1 MNYIRWFFNEVRQCR
16 WSYALVLL
24 CQILMVAFALGYVWL
39 SKRLVDVAILHFKGV
54 PDGKYGLAVYAAA
67 FLALSMIRPGI
78 VAVKSYYQ
86 SKISVSM
93 ANRIRLRLFDDLL
106 HLKNEY
112 SRKYHTGDMLNR
124 LQVDVSTVSNTFCS
138 VVPNLF
144 WAGLQFLAAFVYLLQ
159 IDARLAWILVLII
172 PIAIFGGR
180 YVMYRVRNLTLD
192 IRKSDSE
199 VEAHI
204 QESVQHIMLL
214 QILEYTEASSEDLE
228 ELQMDNYEKNM
239 RRAKFSVIARTL
251 IAFSFTIGYAV
262 AFLWGIYGIAGGV
275 VTYGALTAILQL
287 VGQVQRPLVQVSE
300 QLPTLMHCT
309 ASIDRIEEIEKLPL
323 ESSDEQHFL
332 RGTAGV
338 SAENLSFRYSDGVDD
353 IFTNFSFDFVPG
365 SKTSIVG
372 PTGRGKSTLIKLML
386 SLLSPTKG
394 SVSIYSADEKVRAS
408 ESTRCNLVYVPQGN
422 TLFSGTIRENLQM
435 GDPHATDSQM
445 KEALYT
451 AAADFVMELPSGL
464 DTQCFEAGGG
474 LSEGQAQRIAI
485 ARALL
490 RPGSILLLD
499 EFSSALDNATEDLL
513 LQRLTAKL
521 NTRTMIFITHRGRV
535 IDYCDS
541 VLRL

>member
-1 MNYIRWFFNEVRQCR
+1 MKYIRWFIREISQCK
-16 WSYALVLL
+16 WAYTLVLF
-24 CQILMVAFALGYVWL
+24 CQILMVALALGYVWL
-39 SKRLVDVAILHFKGV
+39 SKRLVDVAILYFKGDV
-54 PDGKYGLAVYAAA
+54 AEKSVLAMYAAS
-67 FLALSMIRPGI
+67 FLILSMLRPVV

-124 LQVDVSTVSNTFCS
+124 LQVDVSAVANTFCQ
-138 VVPNLF
+138 VIPNLF
-144 WAGLQFLAAFVYLLQ
+144 WAGIQFLSAFVYLLH
-159 IDARLAWILVLII
+159 IDARLAWILVVII
-172 PIAIFGGR
+172 PVAIVGGR
-180 YVMYRVRNLTLD
+180 YVMYRVRNLTSD

-199 VEAHI
+199 VESHI
-204 QESVQHIMLL
+204 QESVQHITLL
-214 QILEYTEASSEDLE
+214 QILEYTETSSEDLE

-251 IAFSFTIGYAV
+251 VAFSFTIGYAV

-287 VGQVQRPLVQVSE
+287 VGQVQRPLVQVSD
-300 QLPTLMHCT
+300 QLPSLMHCT
-309 ASIDRIEEIEKLPL
+309 ASIDRIEEIEKLPR
-323 ESSDEQHFL
+323 ESKSSQHFL
-332 RGTAGV
+332 AGTSGV
-338 SAENLSFRYSDGVDD
+338 SIENLSFRYSDGVKD
-353 IFTNFSFDFVPG
+353 IFTDFSFDFAPG

-386 SLLSPTKG
+386 SLLTPTEG
-394 SVSIYSADEKVRAS
+394 SVSLYNSEEKVKAS
-408 ESTRCNLVYVPQGN
+408 EATRCNLVYVPQGN

-435 GDPHATDSQM
+435 GDPHADDAKM
-445 KEALYT
+445 KDALHT
-451 AAADFVMELPSGL
+451 AAADFVLELPNGL
-464 DTQCFEAGGG
+464 DTQCFEQGGG

-499 EFSSALDNATEDLL
+499 EFSSALDNDTEDLL
-513 LQRLTAKL
+513 LRRLTDRM
-521 NTRTMIFITHRGRV
+521 NRRTMIFITHRTRV
-535 IDYCDS
+535 IDYCES
-541 VLRL
+541 VLQL

>member
-54 PDGKYGLAVYAAA
+54 PDEKYGLAVYAAA

-239 RRAKFSVIARTL
+239 RRARFSVIARTL

-338 SAENLSFRYSDGVDD
+338 SVENLSFRYSDGVDD

-435 GDPHATDSQM
+435 GNPHATDSQM
-445 KEALYT
+445 KEALYM

>member
-214 QILEYTEASSEDLE
+214 QILEYAEASSEDLE

-332 RGTAGV
+332 HGTAGV
-338 SAENLSFRYSDGVDD
+338 SVENLSFRYSDGVDD

-435 GDPHATDSQM
+435 GNPHATDSQM

>member
-54 PDGKYGLAVYAAA
+54 PDEKYGLAVYAAA

-124 LQVDVSTVSNTFCS
+124 LQVDVSTVSSTFCC

-239 RRAKFSVIARTL
+239 RRAKFSVFARTL

-338 SAENLSFRYSDGVDD
+338 SVENLSFRYSDGVDD

>member
-54 PDGKYGLAVYAAA
+54 PDEKYGLAVYAAA

-124 LQVDVSTVSNTFCS
+124 LQVDVSTVSNTFCC

-239 RRAKFSVIARTL
+239 RRAKFSVFARTL

-338 SAENLSFRYSDGVDD
+338 SVENLSFCYSDGVDD

-435 GDPHATDSQM
+435 GNPHATDRQM

>member
-54 PDGKYGLAVYAAA
+54 PDEKYGLAVYAAA

-239 RRAKFSVIARTL
+239 RRAKFSVFARTL

-338 SAENLSFRYSDGVDD
+338 SVENLSFRYSDGVDD

>member
-1 MNYIRWFFNEVRQCR
+1 MNYIRWFFKEVRQCR

-54 PDGKYGLAVYAAA
+54 PDEKYGLAVYAAA

-239 RRAKFSVIARTL
+239 RRAKFSVFARTL

-338 SAENLSFRYSDGVDD
+338 SVENLSFRYSDGVDD

-435 GDPHATDSQM
+435 GNPHATDRQM

-451 AAADFVMELPSGL
+451 AAADFVMDLPSGL

-499 EFSSALDNATEDLL
+499 EFSSALDNVTEDLL

>member
-54 PDGKYGLAVYAAA
+54 PDEKYGLAVYAAA

-78 VAVKSYYQ
+78 VALKSYYQ

-239 RRAKFSVIARTL
+239 RRAKFSVFARTL

-338 SAENLSFRYSDGVDD
+338 SVENLSFRYSDGVYD

-464 DTQCFEAGGG
+464 DTQCFESGGG

>member
-54 PDGKYGLAVYAAA
+54 PDEKYGLAVYAAA

-338 SAENLSFRYSDGVDD
+338 SVENLSFRYSDGVDD

-451 AAADFVMELPSGL
+451 AAADFVMDLPSGL
-464 DTQCFEAGGG
+464 DTQCFESGGG

>member
-54 PDGKYGLAVYAAA
+54 PDEKYGLAVYAAA

-124 LQVDVSTVSNTFCS
+124 LQVDVSTVSNTLCC

-172 PIAIFGGR
+172 PIAVFGGR

-338 SAENLSFRYSDGVDD
+338 SVENLSFRYSDGVDD

>member
-1 MNYIRWFFNEVRQCR
+1 MKYIRWFIREIRGCK
-16 WSYALVLL
+16 WAYTLVLF
-24 CQILMVAFALGYVWL
+24 CQVLMVALALGYVWL
-39 SKRLVDVAILHFKGV
+39 SKRLVDVAILYFKGDV
-54 PDGKYGLAVYAAA
+54 AEKSVLAMYAAS
-67 FLALSMIRPGI
+67 FLILSMLRPVV

-124 LQVDVSTVSNTFCS
+124 LQVDVSAVANTFCQ
-138 VVPNLF
+138 VIPNLF
-144 WAGLQFLAAFVYLLQ
+144 WAGIQFLSAFVYLLH
-159 IDARLAWILVLII
+159 IDARLAWILVVII
-172 PIAIFGGR
+172 PIAIVGGR
-180 YVMYRVRNLTLD
+180 YVMYRVRNLTSD

-199 VEAHI
+199 VESHI
-204 QESVQHIMLL
+204 QESVQHITLL
-214 QILEYTEASSEDLE
+214 QILEYTETSSEDLE

-251 IAFSFTIGYAV
+251 VAFSFTIGYAV

-287 VGQVQRPLVQVSE
+287 VGQVQRPLVQVSD
-300 QLPTLMHCT
+300 QLPSLMHCT
-309 ASIDRIEEIEKLPL
+309 ASIDRIEEIEKLPR
-323 ESSDEQHFL
+323 ESKSSQHFL
-332 RGTAGV
+332 AGTSGV
-338 SAENLSFRYSDGVDD
+338 SIENLSFRYSDGVKD
-353 IFTNFSFDFVPG
+353 IFTNFSFDFAPG

-386 SLLSPTKG
+386 SLLTPTEG
-394 SVSIYSADEKVRAS
+394 SVSLYNSKEKVKVS
-408 ESTRCNLVYVPQGN
+408 EATRCNLVYVPQGN

-435 GDPHATDSQM
+435 GDPHADDAKM
-445 KEALYT
+445 KDALYT
-451 AAADFVMELPSGL
+451 AAADFVLELPNGL
-464 DTQCFEAGGG
+464 DTQCFEQGGG
-474 LSEGQAQRIAI
+474 LSEGQVQRIAI

-499 EFSSALDNATEDLL
+499 EFSSALDNDTEDLL
-513 LQRLTAKL
+513 LRRLTDRM
-521 NTRTMIFITHRGRV
+521 NRRTMIFITHRTRV

-541 VLRL
+541 VLQL

>member
-54 PDGKYGLAVYAAA
+54 PDEKYGLAVYAAA

-228 ELQMDNYEKNM
+228 ELQLDNYEKNM
-239 RRAKFSVIARTL
+239 RRAKFSVFARTL

-338 SAENLSFRYSDGVDD
+338 SVENLSFRYSDGVDD

-464 DTQCFEAGGG
+464 DTQCFESGGG

>member
-54 PDGKYGLAVYAAA
+54 TDEKYGLAVYAAA

-124 LQVDVSTVSNTFCS
+124 LQVDVSTVSNTFCC

-239 RRAKFSVIARTL
+239 RRAKFSVFARTL

-338 SAENLSFRYSDGVDD
+338 NVENLSFRYSDGVDD

-490 RPGSILLLD
+490 RPGSIFLLD

>member
-54 PDGKYGLAVYAAA
+54 PDEKYGLAVYAAA

-239 RRAKFSVIARTL
+239 RRAKFSVFARTL

-287 VGQVQRPLVQVSE
+287 VGQVQGPLVQVSE

-338 SAENLSFRYSDGVDD
+338 SVENLSFRYSDGVDD

-451 AAADFVMELPSGL
+451 AAADFVMDLPSGL
-464 DTQCFEAGGG
+464 DTQCFESGGG

>member
-54 PDGKYGLAVYAAA
+54 PDEKYGLAVYAAA

-239 RRAKFSVIARTL
+239 RRAKFSVFARTL

-338 SAENLSFRYSDGVDD
+338 SVENLSFRYSDGVDD

-435 GDPHATDSQM
+435 GNPHATDSQM

-464 DTQCFEAGGG
+464 DTQCFESGGG

>member
-54 PDGKYGLAVYAAA
+54 PDEKYGLAVYAAA

-239 RRAKFSVIARTL
+239 RRAKFSVFARTL

-262 AFLWGIYGIAGGV
+262 AFLWGIFGIAGGV

-338 SAENLSFRYSDGVDD
+338 SVENLSFRYSDGVYD

>member
-1 MNYIRWFFNEVRQCR
+1 MRYIRWFFNEVRHCR
-16 WSYALVLL
+16 WEYALVLL

-54 PDGKYGLAVYAAA
+54 QDEKYGLAVYAVA
-67 FLALSMIRPGI
+67 FLAMSMIRPVI

-144 WAGLQFLAAFVYLLQ
+144 WAVLQFLAAFVYLLH

-172 PIAIFGGR
+172 PVAIFGGR

-204 QESVQHIMLL
+204 QESVQHITLL
-214 QILEYTEASSEDLE
+214 QILEYTETSSEDLE

-239 RRAKFSVIARTL
+239 RRAKFSVLARTL
-251 IAFSFTIGYAV
+251 IAFSFTLGYAV

-300 QLPTLMHCT
+300 QLPSLMHCT

-332 RGTAGV
+332 RGIAGV
-338 SAENLSFRYSDGVDD
+338 SVENLSFRYSDGVDD
-353 IFTNFSFDFVPG
+353 IFTSFSFDFVPG

-435 GDPHATDSQM
+435 GDPHATDRQM

-451 AAADFVMELPSGL
+451 AAADFVMDLPSGL

-499 EFSSALDNATEDLL
+499 EFSSALDSATEDLL

-521 NTRTMIFITHRGRV
+521 NTRTMIFITHRDRV

>member
-54 PDGKYGLAVYAAA
+54 PDEKYGLAVYAAA

-239 RRAKFSVIARTL
+239 RRAKFSVFARTL

-338 SAENLSFRYSDGVDD
+338 SVENLSFRYSDGVDD

-464 DTQCFEAGGG
+464 DTQCFESGGG

>member
-214 QILEYTEASSEDLE
+214 QILEYTGASSEDLE
-228 ELQMDNYEKNM
+228 ELQMDNFEKNM

-338 SAENLSFRYSDGVDD
+338 SVENLSFRYSDGVDD

-435 GDPHATDSQM
+435 GDPHATDRQM

>member
-54 PDGKYGLAVYAAA
+54 PDEKYGLAVYAAA

-124 LQVDVSTVSNTFCS
+124 LQVDVSTVSNTFCC

-239 RRAKFSVIARTL
+239 RNAAMNEMEQFEVYYQPIVDITKEGNPCSGAEALVRWNSDTLGFIQPGDFIPLAEYLGLINPIGEYVMMTAAKRCKYWNDMGHPEYKVNVNLSVVQLLQNDIVKKIQHVIEETRINPKNLRLEVTESLAINDMTRMKKIL
-251 IAFSFTIGYAV
+251 GEIKELGV
-262 AFLWGIYGIAGGV
+262 GIALDDFGTG
-275 VTYGALTAILQL
+275 YSSLNHI
-287 VGQVQRPLVQVSE
+287 RE
-300 QLPTLMHCT
+300 LPIDVIK
-309 ASIDRIEEIEKLPL
+309 IDRCFIEHIGEDDFSDAFVKLVAEL
-323 ESSDEQHFL
+323 
-332 RGTAGV
+332 AKAIGV
-338 SAENLSFRYSDGVDD
+338 TVCVEGVEHDRQYEV
-353 IFTNFSFDFVPG
+353 I
-365 SKTSIVG
+365 
-372 PTGRGKSTLIKLML
+372 KSMEIKLIQGYYFGKPM
-386 SLLSPTKG
+386 TQ
-394 SVSIYSADEKVRAS
+394 EEF
-408 ESTRCNLVYVPQGN
+408 ESKYL
-422 TLFSGTIRENLQM
+422 
-435 GDPHATDSQM
+435 
-445 KEALYT
+445 
-451 AAADFVMELPSGL
+451 
-464 DTQCFEAGGG
+464 
-474 LSEGQAQRIAI
+474 
-485 ARALL
+485 
-490 RPGSILLLD
+490 
-499 EFSSALDNATEDLL
+499 
-513 LQRLTAKL
+513 
-521 NTRTMIFITHRGRV
+521 
-535 IDYCDS
+535 
-541 VLRL
+541 

>member
-54 PDGKYGLAVYAAA
+54 PDEKYGLAVYAVA

-124 LQVDVSTVSNTFCS
+124 LQVDVSTVSNTFCC

-214 QILEYTEASSEDLE
+214 QILEYTGASSEDLE

-239 RRAKFSVIARTL
+239 RRAKFSVFARTL

-338 SAENLSFRYSDGVDD
+338 SVENLSFRYSDGVDD

-408 ESTRCNLVYVPQGN
+408 ESTRCNLVYVSQGN

-451 AAADFVMELPSGL
+451 AAADFVMELPGGL

>member
-1 MNYIRWFFNEVRQCR
+1 MKYIRWFIREISQCK
-16 WSYALVLL
+16 WAYTLVLF
-24 CQILMVAFALGYVWL
+24 CQILMVALALGYVWL
-39 SKRLVDVAILHFKGV
+39 SKRLVDVAILYFKGDV
-54 PDGKYGLAVYAAA
+54 AEKSVLAMYAAS
-67 FLALSMIRPGI
+67 FLILSMLRPVV

-124 LQVDVSTVSNTFCS
+124 LQVDVSAVASTFCQ
-138 VVPNLF
+138 VIPNLF
-144 WAGLQFLAAFVYLLQ
+144 WAGIQFLSAFVYLLH
-159 IDARLAWILVLII
+159 IDARLAWILVVII
-172 PIAIFGGR
+172 PVAIVGGR
-180 YVMYRVRNLTLD
+180 YVMYRVRNLTSD

-199 VEAHI
+199 VESHI
-204 QESVQHIMLL
+204 QESVQHITLL
-214 QILEYTEASSEDLE
+214 QILEYTETSSEDLE

-251 IAFSFTIGYAV
+251 VAFSFTIGYAV

-287 VGQVQRPLVQVSE
+287 VGQVQRPLVQVSD
-300 QLPTLMHCT
+300 QLPSLMHCT
-309 ASIDRIEEIEKLPL
+309 ASIDRIEEIENLPR
-323 ESSDEQHFL
+323 ESKASQHFL
-332 RGTAGV
+332 CGTSGV
-338 SAENLSFRYSDGVDD
+338 SIEHLSFRYSDGVKD
-353 IFTNFSFDFVPG
+353 IFTDFSFDFAPG

-386 SLLSPTKG
+386 SLLTPTEG
-394 SVSIYSADEKVRAS
+394 SVSLYNSKEKVKAS
-408 ESTRCNLVYVPQGN
+408 EATRCNLVYVPQGN

-435 GDPHATDSQM
+435 GDPHADEAKM
-445 KEALYT
+445 KDALHT
-451 AAADFVMELPSGL
+451 AAADFVLELPNGL
-464 DTQCFEAGGG
+464 DTQCFEQGGG

-499 EFSSALDNATEDLL
+499 EFSSALDNDTEDLL
-513 LQRLTAKL
+513 LRRLTDRM
-521 NTRTMIFITHRGRV
+521 NRRTMIFITHRTRV

-541 VLRL
+541 VLQL

>member
-338 SAENLSFRYSDGVDD
+338 SVENLSFRYSDGVDD

>member
-1 MNYIRWFFNEVRQCR
+1 M
-16 WSYALVLL
+16 
-24 CQILMVAFALGYVWL
+24 
-39 SKRLVDVAILHFKGV
+39 K
-54 PDGKYGLAVYAAA
+54 
-67 FLALSMIRPGI
+67 
-78 VAVKSYYQ
+78 
-86 SKISVSM
+86 
-93 ANRIRLRLFDDLL
+93 
-106 HLKNEY
+106 
-112 SRKYHTGDMLNR
+112 
-124 LQVDVSTVSNTFCS
+124 QV
-138 VVPNLF
+138 
-144 WAGLQFLAAFVYLLQ
+144 
-159 IDARLAWILVLII
+159 
-172 PIAIFGGR
+172 
-180 YVMYRVRNLTLD
+180 
-192 IRKSDSE
+192 
-199 VEAHI
+199 
-204 QESVQHIMLL
+204 IMLL

-239 RRAKFSVIARTL
+239 RRAKFSVFARTL

-338 SAENLSFRYSDGVDD
+338 SVENLSFRYSDGVYD

>member
-239 RRAKFSVIARTL
+239 RRARFSVIARTL

-338 SAENLSFRYSDGVDD
+338 SVENLSFRYSDGVDD